1 MNSKSTT
8 VPRDLA
14 GRLPHLVHD
23 AAETTYAGCVT
34 TVTISR
40 SERGSRPVTTVR
52 VAGEVDMSSHALFDR
67 VGVPDVG
74 SIVVDLGGV
83 TFCDL
88 IGLELLRGW
97 VLGGGRECDSCTVV
111 GMPAQLRRVLD
122 LESAVRGAST
132 PTGPS
137 GRI

>member
-1 MNSKSTT
+1 MNSQPTT

-14 GRLPHLVHD
+14 GRLPHPAYD
-23 AAETTYAGCVT
+23 APETTYAGGVT
-34 TVTISR
+34 TVTVSR
-40 SERGSRPVTTVR
+40 SERGRRPVTTVR

-74 SIVVDLGGV
+74 SIVVDLADV

-97 VLGGGRECDSCTVV
+97 VRGGGREGDSCIVV
-111 GMPAQLRRVLD
+111 GIPPQLRRVLD
-122 LESAVRGAST
+122 LERAVCGDRT